1 MTKGYENRIVPVT
14 AWSSTAAFSVFWA
27 VVFRLVICDAVTVKH
42 YDVLV
47 YGANAAGVSWSIE
60 NRDFLYAPSG

>member
-14 AWSSTAAFSVFWA
+14 ARSSTAAFSVFW
-27 VVFRLVICDAVTVKH
+27 VVAFCLLICDVVAVKH

-60 NRDFLYAPSG
+60 I